1 MLLRSFLLPPHD
13 PEGQP
18 GPPRER
24 DARKPRS
31 GGEKAKRRSR
41 AARWE
46 KTAPRCPPKPFP
58 RGRESDL
65 GRQLSGAPTEVT
77 GLGLRWESF
86 PWAGRSP
93 RRFRGAPCSLS
104 PHPRP
109 GLQPGCTLSP
119 PPQELRSK
127 RTYPGPVPVYLR
139 KPETLLQLGRERGCG
154 TPGLVVPTPLSI
166 PCPSLEAPYRK
177 VKSFDF
183 RGLGR
188 MCVCIGGGT
197 GCDSGRSLGM
207 QSREE

>member
-1 MLLRSFLLPPHD
+1 MGEDGAPVSPETLP
-13 PEGQP
+13 QQ
-18 GPPRER
+18 R
-24 DARKPRS
+24 
-31 GGEKAKRRSR
+31 
-41 AARWE
+41 
-46 KTAPRCPPKPFP
+46 

-119 PPQELRSK
+119 APQELRSK

-188 MCVCIGGGT
+188 MCVCTGGGQVVT
-197 GCDSGRSLGM
+197 RVGLWGCRAGKRKWVSEPCLERNS
-207 QSREE
+207 